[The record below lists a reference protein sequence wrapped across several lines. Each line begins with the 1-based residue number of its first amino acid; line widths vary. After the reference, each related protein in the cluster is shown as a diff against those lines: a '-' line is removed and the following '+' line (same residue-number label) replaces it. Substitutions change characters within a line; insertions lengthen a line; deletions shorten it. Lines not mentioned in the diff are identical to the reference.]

1 MVLDNVFQ
9 NWTLG
14 PQRRGGHWDQVA
26 EVHLDLV
33 EHHPR
38 LHCKLEEPGKEE
50 QKKEEV
56 QSFEKRE
63 PVQNS
68 AAQKREW
75 ELIRLEI
82 VEMKQEVGGW
92 ASLEIAIR

>member
-1 MVLDNVFQ
+1 M
-9 NWTLG
+9 
-14 PQRRGGHWDQVA
+14 
-26 EVHLDLV
+26 
-33 EHHPR
+33 
-38 LHCKLEEPGKEE
+38 EE

>member
-1 MVLDNVFQ
+1 M
-9 NWTLG
+9 
-14 PQRRGGHWDQVA
+14 
-26 EVHLDLV
+26 
-33 EHHPR
+33 
-38 LHCKLEEPGKEE
+38 EEPGKEE

-56 QSFEKRE
+56 QSFEKTE

-92 ASLEIAIR
+92 ASLEIEEGGKGWELQKEMREGQADGLEAVVSRYCFLGFETQVEGQYC

>member
-1 MVLDNVFQ
+1 M
-9 NWTLG
+9 
-14 PQRRGGHWDQVA
+14 
-26 EVHLDLV
+26 
-33 EHHPR
+33 
-38 LHCKLEEPGKEE
+38 EEPGKEE

-63 PVQNS
+63 P
-68 AAQKREW
+68 AQKREW

-92 ASLEIAIR
+92 ASLEIEEGGKGWELQKEMREGQADGLEAVVSRYCF